1 MKLDKD
7 SFPIN
12 MNMIELKGKKVM
24 VRPSQT
30 NTIKE
35 KGVVIGEE
43 RQPKIVKPKS
53 PKDDQ

>member
-12 MNMIELKGKKVM
+12 MNMVELKGKKVM

-30 NTIKE
+30 NTIKK

-43 RQPKIVKPKS
+43 RQSRIVKPKS